1 MVYIKHVESVKQWK
15 QLEFTDRRLLYSHHR
30 DIRKLP
36 RCVVMS
42 NRNMPVRIFD
52 NKCKFDQI
60 MQGSPYYPPEPK
72 AGDLVIV
79 KKALSSC
86 GQGHYITQMDSESSF
101 PANVCIQK
109 LVLDPLL
116 INGCKFSMRI
126 LIGFSRE
133 CFIMPYENA
142 LILVC
147 NEPYAC
153 SELSTELTN
162 SSCKA
167 NNVNKFPTLREAL
180 IQNECLDA
188 FIQNMDRLSSDL
200 KTRFCPH
207 VRPNSFDVH
216 GIDVL
221 VQKDGTPI
229 VIETNPYW
237 YSGHVGGGFVDKLEM
252 FRTIVTTLSKHI
264 DA

>member
-1 MVYIKHVESVKQWK
+1 
-15 QLEFTDRRLLYSHHR
+15 
-30 DIRKLP
+30 
-36 RCVVMS
+36 
-42 NRNMPVRIFD
+42 MPVQIFED
-52 NKCKFDQI
+52 KCKFHQI

-79 KKALSSC
+79 KKALSS
-86 GQGHYITQMDSESSF
+86 GGEGHYITRMDSESSF

-109 LVLDPLL
+109 LVIDPLL
-116 INGCKFSMRI
+116 INECKFTMRI
-126 LIGFSRE
+126 LIGFSNE

-147 NEPYAC
+147 NEPYAR

-162 SSCKA
+162 ASCNTN
-167 NNVNKFPTLREAL
+167 NNVNKFSTLRKAL
-180 IQNECLDA
+180 IENECLDA
-188 FIQNMDRLSSDL
+188 FIQNMDRLSADL

-207 VRPNSFDVH
+207 ARPHSFDVH

-221 VQKDGTPI
+221 VQKGGMPI
-229 VIETNPYW
+229 VLETNPYW
-237 YSGHVGGGFVDKLEM
+237 YTGHKNGNFVNKLEM
-252 FRTIVTTLSKHI
+252 FRRIVTTLSKHV